1 MTNEQAL
8 AIYEDMKRIYG
19 QNLPDPD
26 HEPIRFKYYYT
37 LYKQYYGV
45 K

>member
-1 MTNEQAL
+1 MTNEEVL
-8 AIYEDMKRIYG
+8 AIYEDMKRIYR
-19 QNLPDPD
+19 NLPDPD

-37 LYKQYYGV
+37 LYKHYHKV